1 MTHDQLSYNNERKLD
16 VLKKIATRVAD
27 SLVSNNQNVTDTLD
41 KNNIEFIVNSSIKS
55 TVEKELK

>member
-16 VLKKIATRVAD
+16 VIKKIATRVAD